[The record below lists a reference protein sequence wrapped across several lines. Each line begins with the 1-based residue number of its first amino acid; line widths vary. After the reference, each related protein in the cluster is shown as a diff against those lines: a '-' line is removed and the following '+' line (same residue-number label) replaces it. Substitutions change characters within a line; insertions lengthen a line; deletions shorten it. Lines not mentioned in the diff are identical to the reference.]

1 MNTNRDGPPSMTN
14 RARMHLRY
22 RDLDITTSWEEAHP
36 GARASRP
43 HNTGRASPISST
55 PDRPA
60 KTPGLCFS
68 RAHAVPAGTVAGCA
82 IAGKLSDNPKQRMRA
97 GRPRS
102 RVGRFRHD
110 CPSRESPAQPN
121 RLDGRLESRFDN
133 PFVVLRVPSWI
144 TLFPFLLFVD
154 RPQLFR
160 AGGSQ
165 FLQDWRWYWR
175 MAGRNLVLTSMWAS
189 SSQRLP
195 KAVALDTRAAVR

>member
-1 MNTNRDGPPSMTN
+1 MGGSPPGS
-14 RARMHLRY
+14 AGVPPAQHWQSLAHL
-22 RDLDITTSWEEAHP
+22 LD
-36 GARASRP
+36 
-43 HNTGRASPISST
+43 

-68 RAHAVPAGTVAGCA
+68 RAHAVPAGTVDGCA
-82 IAGKLSDNPKQRMRA
+82 IAGKLSDNPRQRMRA

-110 CPSRESPAQPN
+110 CPSRESRRN
-121 RLDGRLESRFDN
+121 RTGWMVALN
-133 PFVVLRVPSWI
+133 PDLTIPSWSFVVLRVPWWI

-165 FLQDWRWYWR
+165 FLQDCRWYWR

-195 KAVALDTRAAVR
+195 KVVALDTRAAVR